1 MALIPTWYSASTKQI
16 AEKALQ
22 RGVLKYPGLCYIQD
36 SKSIAWVTIDNTLE
50 YVKGDK
56 QITDVKCIGSNLM
69 FFSGDKLLFSYDIS
83 MTDEDKD
90 HIIEEVKKTIGLDN
104 YVKSSELST
113 LLDNIIGNLEDKST
127 VVDYINSLSYNKLF
141 DVPIVNLIG
150 TLTVP
155 VKISSLDDGI
165 YKVKGQCII
174 GGNNTTVQS
183 SADDVLYLVSH
194 DADTSSTTITKMQGK
209 SITLY
214 FIQQDGEYTTD
225 RYITESWINEQNF
238 ASADSVKEY
247 VSNIIEETV
256 LDVLDE
262 HIDAALDR
270 KLGGIDNKYISRRK
284 LIMAKLQFATLSNL
298 QEFLN
303 LHNVQIDSK
312 ISEAVKN
319 SIKTVSQSEDGY
331 TLYFYTKTAPVT
343 IDEAA
348 FTITIPQPTGKADKV
363 KGAISGHLAGLD
375 ANGNLVDSGKA
386 ATDFDAAGAANT
398 AKTEVM
404 SYVGTIPA
412 DAKAKDVVS
421 YIKEAVKTGTYDDSA
436 LKASVAANTAAI
448 GTLNGTG
455 DGSVKK
461 AVADAVAKIV
471 ADAPEA
477 YDTLKEISDWI
488 STHTSDA
495 ATMNSQIKT
504 NKEDITKLKTLIGT
518 LPESATSKD
527 IVSYIAEY
535 VSKALADSD
544 LSQYA
549 KAADLE
555 AAVGR
560 IDTIEKKL
568 PTLEAADKKNA
579 EDITAVKGRMDTAEG
594 KITAVEKDLATEKP
608 KIAKNTSD
616 ITALKGLVGDGYEA
630 IPSASIKGLF
640 TA

>member
-1 MALIPTWYSASTKQI
+1 
-16 AEKALQ
+16 
-22 RGVLKYPGLCYIQD
+22 
-36 SKSIAWVTIDNTLE
+36 
-50 YVKGDK
+50 
-56 QITDVKCIGSNLM
+56 
-69 FFSGDKLLFSYDIS
+69 
-83 MTDEDKD
+83 
-90 HIIEEVKKTIGLDN
+90 
-104 YVKSSELST
+104 
-113 LLDNIIGNLEDKST
+113 
-127 VVDYINSLSYNKLF
+127 
-141 DVPIVNLIG
+141 
-150 TLTVP
+150 
-155 VKISSLDDGI
+155 
-165 YKVKGQCII
+165 
-174 GGNNTTVQS
+174 
-183 SADDVLYLVSH
+183 
-194 DADTSSTTITKMQGK
+194 
-209 SITLY
+209 
-214 FIQQDGEYTTD
+214 
-225 RYITESWINEQNF
+225 
-238 ASADSVKEY
+238 
-247 VSNIIEETV
+247 
-256 LDVLDE
+256 
-262 HIDAALDR
+262 
-270 KLGGIDNKYISRRK
+270 
-284 LIMAKLQFATLSNL
+284 
-298 QEFLN
+298 
-303 LHNVQIDSK
+303 
-312 ISEAVKN
+312 
-319 SIKTVSQSEDGY
+319 
-331 TLYFYTKTAPVT
+331 
-343 IDEAA
+343 
-348 FTITIPQPTGKADKV
+348 
-363 KGAISGHLAGLD
+363 
-375 ANGNLVDSGKA
+375 
-386 ATDFDAAGAANT
+386 
-398 AKTEVM
+398 M

-471 ADAPEA
+471 ANAPEA

-560 IDTIEKKL
+560 IDALEKKV
-568 PTLEAADKKNA
+568 PTLEAADTKNA
-579 EDITAVKGRMDTAEG
+579 EDITAVKGRMDTVEG

-608 KIAKNTSD
+608 KIAKNASD